1 MQYTKMKLAVG
12 IFVLTLFITIF
23 TLLFLVLKDKGTFDK
38 RYNYH
43 FTTDSAAFFSV
54 GMPLKFSGFDI
65 GVIDD
70 IALNDDG
77 TVFMTFSVDET
88 NRRWI
93 TDGSVLMI
101 IKPLIGSAHIE
112 VYSAID
118 NEILDAGTELTML
131 QNNDINDMIS
141 KLEPA
146 IDKVISIINN
156 IDSITSDIAKDDSNL
171 KLTMKNIKKFT
182 DKLSSSDSIL
192 SSITGDKQSTKS
204 IIESL
209 NKTTEIM
216 EELHKISKN
225 ISKTTSSLD
234 ASIMDPA
241 SSAIKEL
248 DAIMKDVKQKLDAL
262 DGTVKAVGSYDTE
275 LIELKEQISVSVQK
289 SNQIMDK
296 VDALMQD
303 EQKQEVTLP

>member
-1 MQYTKMKLAVG
+1 MQYSKMKLAVG
-12 IFVLTLFITIF
+12 IFVITLFITITTF
-23 TLLFLVLKDKGTFDK
+23 LYLVLEDKGTFNK

-43 FTTDSAAFFSV
+43 FTTDSATFFSI
-54 GMPLKFSGFDI
+54 GMPLKFSGFNI

-70 IALNDDG
+70 ISLNDDG
-77 TVFMTFSVDET
+77 TVFMTFSVDEH
-88 NRRWI
+88 NRRWM
-93 TDGSVLMI
+93 TEGTVLMT
-101 IKPLIGSAHIE
+101 IKPLIGSAYIE

-118 NEILDAGTELTML
+118 NEILAANTELMML

-146 IDKVISIINN
+146 IDKIISIINN

-171 KLTMKNIKKFT
+171 KQTMLNIKIFT
-182 DKLSSSDSIL
+182 DKLSSSDSLL
-192 SSITGDKQSTKS
+192 SSITGDKESTQSLVA
-204 IIESL
+204 SL

-216 EELHKISKN
+216 QELHTISKN
-225 ISKTTSSLD
+225 ISKTTSSID
-234 ASIMDPA
+234 ADIMSPA

-262 DGTVKAVGSYDTE
+262 DGTVKAVGTYDKD
-275 LIELKEQISVSVQK
+275 LVQLKEQISVSVQK

-303 EQKQEVTLP
+303 ETKSEVELP

>member
-1 MQYTKMKLAVG
+1 MQYSKMKLAVG
-12 IFVLTLFITIF
+12 IFVITLFITIGTF
-23 TLLFLVLKDKGTFDK
+23 LYLVLEDKGTFNK

-54 GMPLKFSGFDI
+54 GMPLKFSGFNI
-65 GVIDD
+65 GVIDN
-70 IALNDDG
+70 ISLNDDG
-77 TVFMTFSVDET
+77 TVYMTFSVDET

-93 TDGSVLMI
+93 TEGTVLMT

-118 NEILDAGTELTML
+118 NEVLEASTELIML
-131 QNNDINDMIS
+131 QNDDINDMIS

-146 IDKVISIINN
+146 VDKILSIINN
-156 IDSITSDIAKDDSNL
+156 LDSITSDIARDDSDL
-171 KLTMKNIKKFT
+171 KQTMQNIKEFT
-182 DKLSSSDSIL
+182 AKLSNSDSIL
-192 SSITGDKQSTKS
+192 SSITGDKESTKR
-204 IIESL
+204 IIASL

-216 EELHKISKN
+216 KELHTISKN

-234 ASIMDPA
+234 ADIMNPA
-241 SSAIKEL
+241 SSSIKEL

-262 DGTVKAVGSYDTE
+262 DGTVKAVGSYDKD

-296 VDALMQD
+296 VDSLMQD
-303 EQKQEVTLP
+303 EEKKEVTLP

>member
-1 MQYTKMKLAVG
+1 MQYSKMRLAVG
-12 IFVLTLFITIF
+12 IFVIALFITIATF
-23 TLLFLVLKDKGTFDK
+23 SYLLLENKGTFNK

-43 FTTDSAAFFSV
+43 FTTDSATFFSI
-54 GMPLKFSGFDI
+54 GMPLKFSGFEI
-65 GVIDD
+65 GIIDD
-70 IALNDDG
+70 ISLNDDG
-77 TVFMTFSVDET
+77 TVFMTFSVDEH
-88 NRRWI
+88 NRKWM
-93 TDGSVLMI
+93 TEGTVLMT

-118 NEILDAGTELTML
+118 NEMLEANTELLML

-146 IDKVISIINN
+146 IDKIISIINN
-156 IDSITSDIAKDDSNL
+156 IDSITKDIARDDSDL
-171 KLTMKNIKKFT
+171 KLTMQNIKEFT
-182 DKLSSSDSIL
+182 QKLSSSDSIL
-192 SSITGDKQSTKS
+192 SSITGDEASTQS
-204 IIESL
+204 IIASL

-216 EELHKISKN
+216 KELHDISKN

-234 ASIMDPA
+234 AKIVNPA
-241 SSAIKEL
+241 SSAIIEL

-262 DGTVKAVGSYDTE
+262 DATVKAVGTYDKD
-275 LIELKEQISVSVQK
+275 LIELKEQISVSLDK

-303 EQKQEVTLP
+303 EDKHEVTLP

>member
-1 MQYTKMKLAVG
+1 MQYSKMKLAVG
-12 IFVLTLFITIF
+12 IFVITLFITITTF
-23 TLLFLVLKDKGTFDK
+23 LYLVLEDKGTFNK

-43 FTTDSAAFFSV
+43 FTTDSASFFSV

-65 GVIDD
+65 GVIDN
-70 IALNDDG
+70 ISLNDDG

-118 NEILDAGTELTML
+118 NDVLEAGTELQML
-131 QNNDINDMIS
+131 QNDDINDMIS

-146 IDKVISIINN
+146 IDRILSIINN
-156 IDSITSDIAKDDSNL
+156 IDSITSDIARDDSNL
-171 KLTMKNIKKFT
+171 KLTMKNIKNFT
-182 DKLSSSDSIL
+182 AKLLNSDSIL
-192 SSITGDKQSTKS
+192 SSITGDKASTQS
-204 IIESL
+204 IINSL

-216 EELHKISKN
+216 KELHTISKN

-234 ASIMDPA
+234 VDIMNPA

-248 DAIMKDVKQKLDAL
+248 DLIMKDVKQKLDAL
-262 DGTVKAVGSYDTE
+262 DGTVKAVGSYDKD
-275 LIELKEQISVSVQK
+275 LVELKEQISVSLQK

-296 VDALMQD
+296 VDSLMQD
-303 EQKQEVTLP
+303 DENKEVTLP